1 MLNETE
7 KATFLFQILKDINI
21 INFCIVGRLWRARK
35 RYIYMSYPSYNNA
48 ENPDKIQTLVNL
60 YRKAKIKIQKC
71 LCDLTEGT
79 KVFFLIDSLF
89 ASMLI

>member
-7 KATFLFQILKDINI
+7 KSTFLFQILEDINE
-21 INFCIVGRLWRARK
+21 INFCIVGRLWQARK

-60 YRKAKIKIQKC
+60 SWKAKIKIQKC

-79 KVFFLIDSLF
+79 KVLCLIDL
-89 ASMLI
+89 LQC